1 MLRMEFT
8 EQEREALH
16 YERFHH
22 PDPAVQRKM
31 EVLHLKSLGL
41 PHHEIVRI
49 THLCPNTIRS
59 YFRQYQEGGME
70 RLKEDRRHRHQSEL
84 VAHQP
89 TLETY
94 FREHPPATVAE
105 ATQKIAELTGI
116 HRKPTQVR
124 KFLRGMGM
132 APRKVAAIPA
142 KADARAQETFK
153 KTIWSRGSAKP
164 GPVDERSTSLMRP
177 TLC

>member
-1 MLRMEFT
+1 MWRMELT
-8 EQEREALH
+8 EQERQALH
-16 YERFHH
+16 SERFHH
-22 PDPAVQRKM
+22 PDPGVQRKM

-59 YFRQYQEGGME
+59 YFRQYQEGGIE
-70 RLKEDRRHRHQSEL
+70 RLKQDRWHRHQSEL

-89 TLETY
+89 TLEAY
-94 FREHPPATVAE
+94 FREHPPATVAQ
-105 ATQKIAELTGI
+105 AAQKIAELTGI

-142 KADARAQETFK
+142 KADAQAQETFK
-153 KTIWSRGSAKP
+153 KTSWSRSSAKP
-164 GPVDERSTSLMRP
+164 RPVDEPSTSLMRP